1 MSSGSSIAKAY
12 VEIIP
17 SMQGTQSAITKGLN
31 AESVGSTAGTTMGSS
46 LSSSLI
52 KAFTSVV
59 SVATV
64 AKYTKKLVSTVIE
77 NTGEFEQLSGSIEKI
92 FDNMDTSVIMEDA
105 NNAYKTLNLSAN
117 DYLDTITSIGGAFST
132 TMGDEE
138 GYNTAKKGLQAIAD
152 YASGTGDS
160 VSELSEKYKL
170 ITRSTSSY
178 QSIADQFSKIGLP
191 QTKEAFLETAQSA
204 GYLSDEYTSLT
215 EVPLA
220 EYQQAVTNVIYDCI
234 DSMNLIGNTAEE
246 SSNTLSGSINST
258 KAAWENFTTALGTND
273 VDMLS
278 SSLDG
283 LEESLFGVEG
293 EGGLVNNVLNT
304 MRNLFRNLSSTISDK
319 VQNVLDNLPDKL
331 DEAREKIKTW
341 INNGGLDKLVDDISK
356 AFDSEDDVQF
366 VEAITDFVCKAIED
380 FAEDPQAAEKLVAAF
395 IKLSI
400 NLKNSK
406 DKISNALLSS
416 LITIVSTSLENLPK
430 YLTTDWLSGFFSGLG
445 EDCSGDFENSF
456 KLSDGFGEEGFLGKI
471 KQLGTSLWT
480 YWTEMKTNL
489 YNLVK
494 LGLEKVGD
502 AIVNWMSPVID
513 WFIDLWDSIKEK
525 TSSAWD
531 TIKTTLST
539 AFNAI
544 KALVETIFNPIKT
557 FFSVMWN
564 NVKVVTTTVWEVLST
579 WLAYIFNAIKT
590 KVEAVFNPIKTF
602 IVNTFN
608 TIKSNIITIWDA
620 IVAKISTVI
629 NTIKTTVTN
638 VFNSIK
644 STVSSIWNSIKTAIS
659 GPLESAK
666 STVSSIVSSI
676 KSAVSGPF
684 NALKSTVSSIWNG
697 IKSAMTGP
705 LESAK
710 STISNIISSIK
721 SIFSGT
727 TLKFNLK
734 LPHITVSGGVSPYG
748 IAGKGSLPKFHVSW
762 YDKGYDEAQ
771 ILKSATI
778 FGITNGGQLLGG
790 GESGNE
796 VVVGEQHLLDMIAQ
810 TQRENTMGTQNIVV
824 NVYGADG
831 QSEDELAQK
840 VIDKLTDITNNRRV
854 VYA

>member
-1 MSSGSSIAKAY
+1 MASGGSTIAKAY

-17 SMQGTQSAITKGLN
+17 SMQGSQQAIAKSLN
-31 AESVGSTAGTTMGSS
+31 AESVGSTAGTKMGSS

-64 AKYTKKLVSTVIE
+64 ANYTKKLVSTVVE
-77 NTGEFEQLSGSIEKI
+77 NTSDFEQLTGSIEKI

-132 TMGDEE
+132 TMGDEK
-138 GYNTAKKGLQAIAD
+138 GYDTAKKGLQAIAD

-170 ITRSTSSY
+170 ITKSTSQY

-204 GYLSDEYTSLT
+204 GYLDESYTELS
-215 EVPLA
+215 EVPLS
-220 EYQQAVTNVIYDCI
+220 EYQEALTNVLYDCV
-234 DSMNLIGNTAEE
+234 DALNLTGNTAEE
-246 SSNTLSGSINST
+246 SFDTMSGSINAT
-258 KAAWENFTTALGTND
+258 KASWENFTTALGTND
-273 VDMLS
+273 VDMLKTS
-278 SSLDG
+278 MDSLAT
-283 LEESLFGVEG
+283 SIFGVEG
-293 EGGLVNNVLNT
+293 AGNGLINNFLKIIG
-304 MRNLFRNLSSTISDK
+304 NLFKNLSSIISEK
-319 VQNVLDNLPDKL
+319 VQTVLDNLPNTLYELRTKAEDFIKNDL
-331 DEAREKIKTW
+331 DDVVDNIVSYMNNNADMSVKFIDYISEAISDA
-341 INNGGLDKLVDDISK
+341 LDALASDPELASKLVS
-356 AFDSEDDVQF
+356 
-366 VEAITDFVCKAIED
+366 
-380 FAEDPQAAEKLVAAF
+380 AF
-395 IKLSI
+395 IKLSVT
-400 NLKNSK
+400 LYKNK
-406 DKISNALLSS
+406 QKISNALLGA
-416 LITIVSTSLENLPK
+416 LIDIVSTALRTLPD
-430 YLTTDWLSGFFSGLG
+430 YLTSDWLGEFFSGLG
-445 EDCSGDFENSF
+445 EDCASF
-456 KLSDGFGEEGFLGKI
+456 FSTSFTSSNGFGEGGILGKFRNLTNAI
-471 KQLGTSLWT
+471 VT
-480 YWTEMKTNL
+480 YWVDMHTNVW
-489 YNLVK
+489 NLLKDAVDAWK
-494 LGLEKVGD
+494 DILSPLTNWFSNLWNSIKSKVESIWNGIKSFLSTTFNAIS
-502 AIVNWMSPVID
+502 AIVNTV
-513 WFIDLWDSIKEK
+513 
-525 TSSAWD
+525 
-531 TIKTTLST
+531 
-539 AFNAI
+539 
-544 KALVETIFNPIKT
+544 FNPIKE
-557 FFSVMWN
+557 FFTVMWD

-579 WLAYIFNAIKT
+579 WLAYIFNVIKT
-590 KVEAVFNPIKTF
+590 KVESVFNPIKTF
-602 IVNTFN
+602 IINTFT

-629 NTIKTTVTN
+629 NNIKTTVTN

-666 STVSSIVSSI
+666 NTVVGIVNSI

-684 NALKSTVSSIWNG
+684 NALKSTVANIWNG
-697 IKSAMTGP
+697 IKSAITGP

-710 STISNIISSIK
+710 STISRIISSIK
-721 SIFSGT
+721 SMFSGT

-771 ILKSATI
+771 ILKSAAI
-778 FGITNGGQLLGG
+778 FGVTNNGQLLGG

-810 TQRENTMGTQNIVV
+810 TQRENTQSGDIII
-824 NVYGADG
+824 NVYGAEG
-831 QSEDELAQK
+831 QDEEQIAEK
-840 VIDKLTDITNNRRV
+840 VIDKLTNITNNRRV

>member
-1 MSSGSSIAKAY
+1 MSSGSTIAKAY

-17 SMQGTQSAITKGLN
+17 SMQGSQQAIAKSLN
-31 AESVGSTAGTTMGSS
+31 AESVGSTAGTKMGSS

-64 AKYTKKLVSTVIE
+64 AKYTKKLVSTVI
-77 NTGEFEQLSGSIEKI
+77 NNFSDWEQLTSGINKV
-92 FDNMDTSVIMEDA
+92 FDEMDTSVIFEDA

-117 DYLDTITSIGGAFST
+117 DYMETITKVGSAFSSS
-132 TMGDEE
+132 MGDEKAYE
-138 GYNTAKKGLQAIAD
+138 VAKTGIQAVSD
-152 YASGTGDS
+152 YATGLGLD
-160 VSELSEKYKL
+160 VDTLNEKYQL

-178 QSIADQFSKIGLP
+178 QSIADQFSGILP
-191 QTKEAFLETAQSA
+191 QTSSAFLEAAQSA
-204 GYLSDEYTSLT
+204 GYLSDEYKSLT
-215 EVPLA
+215 EVPVS
-220 EYQQAVTNVIYDCI
+220 EYQEAVTLMMADGVEQL
-234 DSMNLIGNTAEE
+234 NLTGNTAKEALD
-246 SSNTLSGSINST
+246 TVSGSLSAT
-258 KAAWENFTTALGTND
+258 KAAWENFTSALGSND
-273 VDMLS
+273 VDYLS

-283 LEESLFGVEG
+283 LKESLFGVEG

-304 MRNLFRNLSSTISDK
+304 MGNLFRNLGSIISDK
-319 VQNVLDNLPDKL
+319 VHNVLDSLPDKL
-331 DEAREKIKTW
+331 DEAREKIKEW
-341 INNGGLDKLVDDISK
+341 INNGGLDKLVDDICK
-356 AFDSEDDVQF
+356 LLDSEDDVQF

-456 KLSDGFGEEGFLGKI
+456 KLSDGFGKEGFLGKI

-480 YWTEMKTNL
+480 YWKEMHTNL
-489 YNLVK
+489 YKLVK
-494 LGLEKVGD
+494 LGLDKVGD

-525 TSSAWD
+525 TSSAWN

-539 AFNAI
+539 VFSAI
-544 KALVETIFNPIKT
+544 KALVETIFNPIKE
-557 FFSVMWN
+557 FFTVMWN
-564 NVKVVTTTVWEVLST
+564 NVKVVTTTVWQVLST
-579 WLAYIFNAIKT
+579 WLAYIFNVIKT

-602 IVNTFN
+602 IINTFN
-608 TIKSNIITIWDA
+608 SIKTTVTNIWNTISST
-620 IVAKISTVI
+620 ISTVI

-644 STVSSIWNSIKTAIS
+644 STVSSIWNGIKSAIS

-666 STVSSIVSSI
+666 STVVSIINSI

-697 IKSAMTGP
+697 IKNAIVGP
-705 LESAK
+705 IQSAK
-710 STISNIISSIK
+710 STISSTVSSIK

-762 YDKGYDEAQ
+762 YDRGYDEAQ

-796 VVVGEQHLLDMIAQ
+796 VVVGEKHLLDMIAQ
-810 TQRENTMGTQNIVV
+810 TQRENTQSGDIIINI
-824 NVYGADG
+824 YGAEG
-831 QSEDELAQK
+831 QDEEQIAEK
-840 VIDKLTDITNNRRV
+840 VIDKLTQITNNRRV